1 MRSPCRGLE
10 MLVGWL
16 VAAVML
22 GCAGGAGAIENETPP
37 PLTPQELRSLVRTGQ
52 LSLWFRDP
60 LSQAQALCIQ
70 AEFGSQ
76 WPGDD
81 VYPHD
86 ERDADKLRRAR
97 EKCVVT
103 LPDTDTRTPAGAD
116 DELRFIAEWRADYL
130 SRVRHLN
137 AVKQVLCRCIAQDA
151 QRTVDV
157 TCMRRLVGQPLSPRE
172 LELLVLAL
180 PGKP

>member
-1 MRSPCRGLE
+1 MRSPCRSLE
-10 MLVGWL
+10 TLVGWL
-16 VAAVML
+16 AAVVTL

-97 EKCVVT
+97 EKCVIT

>member
-10 MLVGWL
+10 TLVGWL
-16 VAAVML
+16 AAVVML
-22 GCAGGAGAIENETPP
+22 GCAGSAGANENETPLP
-37 PLTPQELRSLVRTGQ
+37 MTPRDLRSLVRTGQ

-76 WPGDD
+76 WPDD
-81 VYPHD
+81 GVHPQD

-116 DELRFIAEWRADYL
+116 DELRFIVEWRADYL

-137 AVKQVLCRCIAQDA
+137 SVKQVLGRCIALDA

-157 TCMRRLVGQPLSPRE
+157 TCLRRVVGQPLTPRE